1 MKCPFCE
8 APETKVVDKRVS
20 EDSETNR
27 RRRECLACGRRF
39 TTYERVEMGNFL
51 VVKKDG
57 TRERFNRDKILKGLI
72 KACEKR
78 PIEMND
84 IEKVVDEVERDIMTT
99 DSHEIKSNDIGKIIM
114 KKLKKLDDVAYI
126 RFASVYRQ
134 FASISSFE
142 KELEKLK

>member
-84 IEKVVDEVERDIMTT
+84 VEKVVDEVERDIMTR
-99 DSHEIKSNDIGKIIM
+99 DSHEIKSDEIGKIIM
-114 KKLKKLDDVAYI
+114 EKLKKLDDVAYI

>member
-20 EDSETNR
+20 EDFETNR

-51 VVKKDG
+51 VIKKDG

-84 IEKVVDEVERDIMTT
+84 IEKVVDEVERDIMTR
-99 DSHEIKSNDIGKIIM
+99 DSHEIKSDEIGKIIM

>member
-57 TRERFNRDKILKGLI
+57 ARERFNRDKILKGLI

-99 DSHEIKSNDIGKIIM
+99 DSHEIKSDEIGKIIM

>member
-84 IEKVVDEVERDIMTT
+84 IEKVVDEVERDIMTR
-99 DSHEIKSNDIGKIIM
+99 DSHEIKSDEIGKIIM
-114 KKLKKLDDVAYI
+114 EKLKKLDDVAYI